1 MNDTDISDT
10 ELDSFY
16 EKVKKDV
23 EASGYHLNP
32 NVEFTKELLKGILTN
47 EKRYGYGSCPCRL
60 AVGDK
65 EIDIDI
71 ICPCDY
77 RDPDLNDYDA
87 CYCGLYISGDILE
100 GTKEVSAIPE
110 RRPTIEEREQS
121 KKGALSGA
129 PSSLQF
135 PVWRCSV
142 CGYLCAREEPPEV
155 CPICKVEKER
165 FGKFI

>member
-1 MNDTDISDT
+1 MNSVNVSSE

-23 EASGYHLNP
+23 ESSGYHLNP
-32 NVEFTKELLKGILTN
+32 NIKFTKELLEGILTN

-60 AVGDK
+60 AASDK
-65 EIDIDI
+65 EIDMDI

-77 RDPDLNDYDA
+77 RDPDLNEYDT
-87 CYCGLYISGDILE
+87 CYCGLYVSGDILE
-100 GTKEVSAIPE
+100 GTKEVPAIPE
-110 RRPTIEEREQS
+110 RRPTLKEREQS
-121 KKGALSGA
+121 QKGSLSGA
-129 PSSLQF
+129 ASSLPF

-165 FGKFI
+165 FKKFL